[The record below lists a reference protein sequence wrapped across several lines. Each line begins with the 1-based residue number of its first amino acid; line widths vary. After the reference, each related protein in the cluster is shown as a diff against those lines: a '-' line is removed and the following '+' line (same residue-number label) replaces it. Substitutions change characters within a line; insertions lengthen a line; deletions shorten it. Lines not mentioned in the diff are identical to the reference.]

1 MLKDHTEI
9 HEVTG
14 AGFGRVGW
22 ARRKHR
28 NITTKEVSMLKTTV
42 RFGLGLAAASLMS
55 LASATTTNFAGML
68 SASDPTFNRPLSG
81 TPPGGLSGV
90 GTAVSYDLYPFYV
103 TASASFTLQTLSAN
117 LAPGTADDTFIAL
130 YQTAFNPLAPLTN
143 AIAADDDAGVGS
155 LSLITTAL
163 NPGTQ
168 YYLVSTSFA
177 NGAFG
182 AYTGSI
188 SATGA
193 PAAVLGMLPV
203 PEPSSALMMLAG
215 LGVAGI
221 LAARRRKA

>member
-1 MLKDHTEI
+1 MQSSPHHTTPKGI
-9 HEVTG
+9 
-14 AGFGRVGW
+14 
-22 ARRKHR
+22 
-28 NITTKEVSMLKTTV
+28 SMLKTTV
-42 RFGLGLAAASLMS
+42 RLALGLAAASLMS
-55 LASATTTNFAGML
+55 LASAATTNFAGSL
-68 SASDPTFNRPLSG
+68 SATDPTFNRPLSG

-117 LAPGTADDTFIAL
+117 LAPGTADDTFIVL

-143 AIAADDDAGVGS
+143 AIAADDDTGVGS

-163 NPGTQ
+163 NAGVQ

-182 AYTGSI
+182 GYDGNI

-193 PAAVLGMLPV
+193 PAAILGMLPV

-215 LGVAGI
+215 LGVAG
-221 LAARRRKA
+221 LLVARRRRV